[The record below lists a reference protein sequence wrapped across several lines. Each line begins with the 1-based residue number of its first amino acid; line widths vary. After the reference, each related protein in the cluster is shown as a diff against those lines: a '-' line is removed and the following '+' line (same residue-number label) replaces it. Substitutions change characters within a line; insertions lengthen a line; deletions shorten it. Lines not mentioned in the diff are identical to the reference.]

1 MTSKYAILLDGGFVT
16 KKLEGQ
22 LKRFPTAEDVEKHCQ
37 RIAQHRLLA
46 HRDLLRIYFYDASP
60 AKDKLTNP
68 IDGSAL
74 DLSAT
79 LEFRAHMSLLD
90 KLELTSNFAVRRG
103 EVVTHGWRLGRRA
116 FKDMMKAP
124 RAPTAQ
130 DIVPDLEQKGVD
142 LRIGLDI
149 ARLALREMVDIIV
162 VVTGDSDL
170 VPAFR
175 FARREGVRV
184 FLDHMGHGVRRD
196 LKAHADLI
204 IEHSA

>member
-16 KKLEGQ
+16 KKLQGQ
-22 LKRFPTAEDVEKHCQ
+22 LKRFPTAADIERVHQ
-37 RIAQHRLLA
+37 RIAQHQLLA
-46 HRDLLRIYFYDASP
+46 NRDLLRIYFYDASP

-68 IDGSAL
+68 IDGSAI

-79 LEFRAHMSLLD
+79 PEFRDHMSLLD
-90 KLELTSNFAVRRG
+90 TLELMPNLAVRRG
-103 EVVTHGWRLGRRA
+103 EVVAHGWKLGSRA
-116 FKDMMKAP
+116 FKNMMKAP
-124 RAPTAQ
+124 RAPAAN

-149 ARLALREMVDIIV
+149 ARLALRGMVDIIV

-184 FLDHMGHGVRRD
+184 VLDHMGHGVRRD
-196 LKAHADLI
+196 LKAHADI
-204 IEHSA
+204 VI